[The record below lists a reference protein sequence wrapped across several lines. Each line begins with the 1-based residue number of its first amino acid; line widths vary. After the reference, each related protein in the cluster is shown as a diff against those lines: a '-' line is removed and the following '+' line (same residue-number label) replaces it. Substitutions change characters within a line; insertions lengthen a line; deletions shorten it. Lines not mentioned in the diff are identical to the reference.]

1 MVAPF
6 CCSLPPSFASQNP
19 PSRLPPRSVLLLCR
33 GVHWTPAPSS
43 EGGSTQTSFFIVH
56 RLTSFEPR
64 DYRVVFVIQK
74 RCTKFRASFNFI
86 LYHCKHR
93 KCTPFS
99 TFQEKTL
106 TLLTTGCN
114 CAAVRKRRDYS
125 LLSAKTSAL
134 PFLAFSIKS
143 STLQIGSSKHTPN
156 NFFCIEAE

>member
-1 MVAPF
+1 MF
-6 CCSLPPSFASQNP
+6 SLPPSFASQNP

-74 RCTKFRASFNFI
+74 KMHEIFVHLLILSYTIASIENVRHFLLFR
-86 LYHCKHR
+86 K
-93 KCTPFS
+93 P
-99 TFQEKTL
+99 L
-106 TLLTTGCN
+106 TLLTISYNYT
-114 CAAVRKRRDYS
+114 AVCKKRDYS